1 MKSKNP
7 RHNSVRIVRRDYC
20 YSGTCQCQCSALE
33 DITSVYQCKNYILF
47 FKNMLFG
54 NWNQVLQ
61 ILSGH
66 SHAQIESSLLME
78 CVQVFLNLQRLVWT
92 PKLKFLFFICARLR
106 SGSFVTFYTIINVVR
121 RTHIT
126 VSIRVFLK
134 QGELHCT
141 SSIFYENLICWWDIW
156 LWWN

>member
-1 MKSKNP
+1 MWS
-7 RHNSVRIVRRDYC
+7 
-20 YSGTCQCQCSALE
+20 
-33 DITSVYQCKNYILF
+33 
-47 FKNMLFG
+47 G

-121 RTHIT
+121 RRHIT
-126 VSIRVFLK
+126 VSIRVILK
-134 QGELHCT
+134 EVELHCT
-141 SSIFYENLICWWDIW
+141 SSIFHENLIWWWDIW
-156 LWWN
+156 LWWNWELTSPVSCSIVIIWHLKNTQCTLSENQS

>member
-1 MKSKNP
+1 MKWKLKSSFTNIEWTLT
-7 RHNSVRIVRRDYC
+7 RTYWIFNSHWM
-20 YSGTCQCQCSALE
+20 CS
-33 DITSVYQCKNYILF
+33 SF
-47 FKNMLFG
+47 F
-54 NWNQVLQ
+54 
-61 ILSGH
+61 
-66 SHAQIESSLLME
+66 
-78 CVQVFLNLQRLVWT
+78 NLQRLVWT

-141 SSIFYENLICWWDIW
+141 SSIFHENLIWWWDIW
-156 LWWN
+156 LWSNWELTSPVSCSIVIIWHLKNTQCTLSENQS